1 MRLPG
6 PSIDKP
12 NIYTFGTPYDTMFN
26 DLRSKDPRLYE
37 ANGLLP
43 MLDRNRRIKTA
54 PERWHESRHVSDV
67 VITCEERCFDSVCEG
82 ASSCATAR
90 ADTDLLSRRN
100 ELNRAVHIIN
110 VEIKDNH
117 EEAQVASRAI
127 LDLARQVR

>member
-1 MRLPG
+1 
-6 PSIDKP
+6 
-12 NIYTFGTPYDTMFN
+12 MFN

-54 PERWHESRHVSDV
+54 PERWHESRRVSDV

-82 ASSCATAR
+82 ASSCTTAR